1 MRGFLLVY
9 LKTIEAVSFP
19 IVEREGLKEGILCSG
34 MIIVVFFE
42 ILRAV
47 FCAVERE
54 GLKNV
59 NLGSFSLFMGIL

>member
-9 LKTIEAVSFP
+9 LKTIEPVSFL
-19 IVEREGLKEGILCSG
+19 I
-34 MIIVVFFE
+34 
-42 ILRAV
+42 A
-47 FCAVERE
+47 ERE